1 MLTFALMFLLFFFGG
16 IIQGCM
22 GFGLAMVVAPPMLLM
37 MPAAVAVPTMAV
49 AGLLN
54 TGTAAWSLRKHMQ
67 ANIILPLA
75 LGSLA
80 GLPLGIYLLKSLDG
94 PVFKAGVGALMVGL
108 AALML
113 SGWRW
118 QLKYPRRALLPVG
131 FASGFLGG
139 SISISGPPIVLFLSN
154 LGVSRDEFRA
164 NSLGYFT
171 LHGLMALAGFAIS
184 YLLTPEV
191 GWHAAGLI
199 PAVFLGTQVGLHLA
213 TRLGQITFQ
222 RITLI
227 AVALMGF
234 ILFVRNLYSLV

>member
-1 MLTFALMFLLFFFGG
+1 MLYAFTFLLFFFGG

-37 MPAAVAVPTMAV
+37 MPAAVAVPAMAI
-49 AGLLN
+49 ASLLN
-54 TGTAAWSLRKHMQ
+54 TGTAAWSLRRHMQ
-67 ANIILPLA
+67 PRIVLPLA
-75 LGSLA
+75 LGSLG

-94 PVFKAGVGALMVGL
+94 PVFKTGVGALMVGL
-108 AALML
+108 AVLML

-118 QLKYPRRALLPVG
+118 QLAKPQRALLPVG

-171 LHGLMALAGFAIS
+171 LHGTIALAGFAIAG
-184 YLLTPEV
+184 LLTRE
-191 GWHAAGLI
+191 GALYALGLI
-199 PAVFLGTQVGLHLA
+199 PAVFLGTQAGLHLA
-213 TRLGQITFQ
+213 TRMNQLLFQ
-222 RITLI
+222 RITLG
-227 AVALMGF
+227 AVAAMGF
-234 ILFVRNLYSLV
+234 ILFARNLYDLI